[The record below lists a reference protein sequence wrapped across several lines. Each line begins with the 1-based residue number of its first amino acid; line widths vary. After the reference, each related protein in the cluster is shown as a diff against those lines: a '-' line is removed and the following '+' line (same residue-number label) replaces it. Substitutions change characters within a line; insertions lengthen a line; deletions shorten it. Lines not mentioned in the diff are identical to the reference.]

1 MNCGYK
7 ENGYPKYRPNNMV
20 RVPVKVPWKRRLE
33 TLTVMIHST
42 SLILFT
48 FLYFFL
54 WCFPILWP
62 VMIIYTVFF
71 YLFDRTPVNGRSPSR
86 YSSWVRNLGIYRYL
100 SSYFPITLHKTV
112 DLKPTFSD
120 EEIKKEVYDTSLRY
134 ILPEMVLSVLAK
146 LNLVQT
152 KYKVI
157 QERVRT
163 GPKYIFGY
171 HPHGIITM
179 GVTGGFTME
188 GAGISNLLP
197 GIRCFVSTLVN
208 QFKLPFYRDY
218 LMSLGVTSVTK
229 RNLKAILKQDYSVL
243 IVVGGAE
250 ESLYSKPGLNSIV
263 LNRRKGFIK
272 LALEMCGN
280 SDHPLEFQQ
289 FDNDIALVPVYGF
302 GENNIYDVYYTNGIP
317 ADENDGYL
325 RRVLK
330 FMQLW
335 LKRKSGFTLPVVISR
350 GIFNYDF
357 GFLPFRRPIN
367 VVFGRPIPIKR
378 LFGRKPGDV
387 VTDKEIIYYHKLYIQ
402 NLVTLFEEN
411 KGKYLD
417 KWDKNLKIV
426 E

>member
-1 MNCGYK
+1 MSYECNHN
-7 ENGYPKYRPNNMV
+7 EYPKYRPNNMV
-20 RVPVKVPWKRRLE
+20 RVPIKVPWKRRLE
-33 TLTVMIHST
+33 TLVVMVHST

-86 YSSWVRNLGIYRYL
+86 YSSFVRNLGIYRYL

-112 DLKPTFSD
+112 ELKPTFSNKSV
-120 EEIKKEVYDTSLRY
+120 EKYVYDTSLRY
-134 ILPEMVLSVLAK
+134 ILPEMLLSVLLRLHIIQK
-146 LNLVQT
+146 EP
-152 KYKVI
+152 KMI

-171 HPHGIITM
+171 HPHGIIAM

-188 GAGISNLLP
+188 GVGISNFLP
-197 GIRCFVSTLVN
+197 GIRCFVSTLIN
-208 QFKLPFYRDY
+208 QFRLPFYRDY

-229 RNLKAILKQDYSVL
+229 QNLKAILKQDYSVL

-250 ESLYSKPGLNSIV
+250 ESLYSRPGLNSIV

-272 LALEMCGN
+272 LALEMCGS
-280 SDHPLEFQQ
+280 SDHPITESA
-289 FDNDIALVPVYGF
+289 DEDISLVPVYGF
-302 GENNIYDVYYTNGIP
+302 GENNIYDVYYTNGEP
-317 ADENDGYL
+317 TNENDGYL
-325 RRVLK
+325 RRFLK
-330 FMQLW
+330 FLQLW
-335 LKRKSGFTLPVVISR
+335 LKRRSGFTLPVVISR
-350 GIFNYDF
+350 GLFNYDF

-367 VVFGRPIPIKR
+367 VVFGRPIPVKR
-378 LFGRKPGDV
+378 LFGRKPGDA
-387 VTDKEIIYYHKLYIQ
+387 VTDKEVLYYHKLYVQ
-402 NLVTLFEEN
+402 NLIALFEEN
-411 KGKYLD
+411 KEKYLE
-417 KWDKNLKIV
+417 KWDKGLNIV